1 MTNTETESR
10 IGQAICKVMAG
21 VERLAKTENNAFAK
35 YKFTSV
41 DAFKDLIRPL
51 MAENGLS
58 IRTDEVGFDMVE
70 GKTAKGDPT
79 TIAYYKY
86 AFQLVHTSGEAEPVE
101 HNTVPLPYT
110 GPQTSGAARSYAIKE
125 YAKGR
130 FLISTGDTVDAD
142 HTEQNDYSRLGN
154 GKIVEKPTLP
164 KARARAPYDN
174 LEKAIEAHSN
184 LTLLEQWWD
193 KDTEHKK
200 QPIDWQALLF
210 AKMVKHGFAIAESAG
225 ARRDFFERQEAKIM
239 RIPDDED
246 ETRVDVI
253 KTYHELQN
261 GQLSTMDAG

>member
-1 MTNTETESR
+1 MKTSENINELAKALAAAQGEIKNAHLNKTNPHFKSRYADLAAIRDAVMPALAKNQIAVFQGTGIGVESQR
-10 IGQAICKVMAG
+10 LCLSTRLVHSSGQWVEINYPLLDDPTKPQIMGSALTYARRYSLAAICGIAA
-21 VERLAKTENNAFAK
+21 EEDDDANAAQ
-35 YKFTSV
+35 S
-41 DAFKDLIRPL
+41 
-51 MAENGLS
+51 N
-58 IRTDEVGFDMVE
+58 
-70 GKTAKGDPT
+70 
-79 TIAYYKY
+79 
-86 AFQLVHTSGEAEPVE
+86 
-101 HNTVPLPYT
+101 
-110 GPQTSGAARSYAIKE
+110 
-125 YAKGR
+125 
-130 FLISTGDTVDAD
+130 
-142 HTEQNDYSRLGN
+142 GN
-154 GKIVEKPTLP
+154 GKLEKPTLP

-174 LEKAIEAHSN
+174 IEKAIEAHSN

-261 GQLSTMDAG
+261 GQLTPMDAG